1 MKQRLIETWVIITSD
16 KRKAGVLAALLLTAL
31 GLWARAAL
39 LGGKPA
45 SAGAATPAAKAAS
58 SAREKQSDG
67 AKSGE
72 FEIAPMVILPPR
84 QAITRDLF
92 IPTPEFGAQPLQ
104 TDQTDGSGPKSTRGT
119 DDNLPVSPE
128 LQRQELERAVREEA
142 SRLHLS
148 STMVG
153 PNPVAVIQSE
163 GKNGSRSVLRIGES
177 IFGFELVEV
186 TARDVVLVKN
196 GIRVEL
202 SIGRR

>member
-1 MKQRLIETWVIITSD
+1 MKQRLIEFWVMITAD
-16 KRKAGVLAALLLTAL
+16 KRKASVLGVLVVAAL
-31 GLWARAAL
+31 GLWARAAI

-45 SAGAATPAAKAAS
+45 SASAATSKAGNGSSDQGKAS
-58 SAREKQSDG
+58 G
-67 AKSGE
+67 AEPTGE
-72 FEIAPMVILPPR
+72 FELAPMVLLPR
-84 QAITRDLF
+84 SRALTRDLF
-92 IPTPEFGAQPLQ
+92 MPGPEFGPQPVQ
-104 TDQTDGSGPKSTRGT
+104 SDQTDASGPKSTPRT

-128 LQRQELERAVREEA
+128 LRRQELERAVREEA

-153 PNPVAVIQSE
+153 SNPVAVIQSE

-177 IFGFELVEV
+177 FNGFELVEV
-186 TARDVVLVKN
+186 TARDAVLIKN